1 MGVAASGTGKDLSQV
16 RVLASLTEQE
26 RETLARGLTWS
37 RVSPGDIVIA
47 HLSPGSHVY
56 FVVSGG
62 LKVNISTPAGKE
74 VAIRRLGTGDHFGEI
89 SALAGL
95 PRSVSVIA
103 DADTLLAECP
113 RELFVDL
120 LKQHPLCAVS
130 VSVCLAQLVVD
141 LTDRFYELAA
151 LDTRLRVCAELMRLS
166 RRAQQTD
173 EGLLIAEAPTHAMM
187 AAAIGSRREAVT
199 REIGDLEE
207 EGIVKRLAR
216 RRLLIPNVERLRSEL
231 VGRSGQL
238 VSYMSS

>member
-1 MGVAASGTGKDLSQV
+1 MGVTASGTGKDLAQV

-26 RETLARGLTWS
+26 REALAREVTWS
-37 RVSPGDIVIA
+37 RVSRGDIVIA

-56 FVVSGG
+56 FVASGA
-62 LKVNISTPAGKE
+62 LKVGVSTPAGKE

-89 SALAGL
+89 SALSGL
-95 PRSVSVIA
+95 PRSVSVTA

-113 RELFVDL
+113 QALFIDL
-120 LKQHPLCAVS
+120 LKQHSLCAVS
-130 VSVCLAQLVVD
+130 VSVSLAQLVVD

-151 LDTRLRVCAELMRLS
+151 LDTRLRVCAELVRLS
-166 RRAQQTD
+166 LRAQHTKD
-173 EGLLIAEAPTHAMM
+173 GLLITEAPTHAMI

-207 EGIVKRLAR
+207 EGVVKRLAR

-238 VSYMSS
+238 VSYMAS

>member
-1 MGVAASGTGKDLSQV
+1 MAASGTGKDLSQI

-26 RETLARGLTWS
+26 RETLARELSWS
-37 RVSPGDIVIA
+37 RVSAGDTVIA

-56 FVVSGG
+56 FVAWGELRVS
-62 LKVNISTPAGKE
+62 VSTPAGKE
-74 VAIRRLGTGDHFGEI
+74 VAIRRLGGGDHFGEI
-89 SALAGL
+89 AALSGL
-95 PRSVSVIA
+95 PRSVAVVA

-113 RELFVDL
+113 KALFADL
-120 LKQHPLCAVS
+120 LKRHPQCALSVS
-130 VSVCLAQLVVD
+130 VSLAHLVVD

-151 LDTRLRVCAELMRLS
+151 LDTRLRVCAELVRLS
-166 RRAQQTD
+166 HRAQETD
-173 EGLLIAEAPTHAMM
+173 DGLLIAEAPTHAMI

-199 REIGDLEE
+199 REIGDLED

-216 RRLLIPNVERLRSEL
+216 RRLLIPNIDRLRSEL